1 MDLGEYHAC
10 LNVRDLAQSIEFYE
24 KLGFTIIE
32 DHRQENWAVLRH
44 NNMVL
49 SLFEGHIDRTLINFR
64 GGDIEAIHEAAVR
77 RGIQFTKP
85 AHRESDGSWSAE
97 VRDPDGNCIYFN
109 TFPEER
115 ERYVRDGKLV
125 DTGRGGCRPNDAS

>member
-1 MDLGEYHAC
+1 MDLGEYYPC
-10 LNVRDLAQSIEFYE
+10 LNVRDLAASIEFYQQ
-24 KLGFTIIE
+24 LDFTMIE
-32 DHRQENWAVLRH
+32 DHRHENWAVLQH

-49 SLFEGHIDRTLINFR
+49 CLFQGHIEQNLINFR
-64 GGDIEAIHEAAVR
+64 GGDVEEIYQEAVR
-77 RGIQFTKP
+77 RGLQFTKP

-115 ERYVRDGKLV
+115 ERYLRNGKLI
-125 DTGRGGCRPNDAS
+125 DY